1 MLDITFDL
9 ITITNITRINHN
21 CPPTITV
28 ITIVY
33 YNRIRIAY
41 I

>member
-1 MLDITFDL
+1 MFYITFNL
-9 ITITNITRINHN
+9 CTIANITRINHN